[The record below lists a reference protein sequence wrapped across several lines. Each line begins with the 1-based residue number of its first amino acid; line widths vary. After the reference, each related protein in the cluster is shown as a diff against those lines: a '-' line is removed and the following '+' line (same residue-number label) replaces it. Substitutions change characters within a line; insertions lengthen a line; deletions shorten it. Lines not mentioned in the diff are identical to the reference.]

1 MKNQF
6 SPQLWDKIW
15 EWPGDKA
22 SWWLEPSLFVP
33 DFVLQGWVLS
43 AFWTVYKQTVCT
55 RLPCSLQTQEPG
67 IKANIYAVIY
77 IMHAD
82 TVKKNSIT
90 WVVEIQPNSYINIHT
105 TPIQHFWQG
114 DGKCLYKILSDSHS
128 SIVWQ
133 RRFYKLQKKPRTAH
147 MQAYQGPSYGDEKI
161 TNVFNQTFMIIHA
174 TSTQALLPQEESW
187 NSFSIYVYTWWTRV
201 GHNLYNSHELLLSFM
216 WLLMH
221 WHTCNLYWIP

>member
-133 RRFYKLQKKPRTAH
+133 RRFYKLQKTLELHICKH
-147 MQAYQGPSYGDEKI
+147 
-161 TNVFNQTFMIIHA
+161 
-174 TSTQALLPQEESW
+174 
-187 NSFSIYVYTWWTRV
+187 TRV
-201 GHNLYNSHELLLSFM
+201 
-216 WLLMH
+216 LLMEMKRLPMSSIKLLWSYMPLQH
-221 WHTCNLYWIP
+221 RPCCPRRRVGTVSVSMYTHDGPE